1 MCATLL
7 LFAVAASSTGEI
19 SSERVISQIEQLIG
33 GQRGIRIYDWVG
45 FSLRDRN
52 VILEGAV
59 TSPAL
64 KRAIERIVLALE
76 AVDSVQND
84 LEVLPETG
92 DDVGIRINAYWRI
105 YGHPEIRR
113 YLNTEHGYHGKLKRS
128 PDDTQRVLVRPIHIV
143 VRDAEITL
151 EGEVEQHR
159 EKRVA
164 EQQANA
170 VLGVRAVTNN
180 IVVTGADT
188 EEFEPIDFETDP
200 WWVDSGSITEPVLRV
215 ENPVGG
221 VAVRVIDTERVL
233 VRRSS
238 RSRPVKASDTKTTR
252 LGRKMRIR
260 AQPSDGAP
268 IDLEI
273 DLPYGHRLEVE
284 TVAGP
289 IAITGLVRRA
299 QLETAVGAVELAV
312 PWRAVRLE
320 ATSDRRPLNV
330 TIPNRLRTSLRSL
343 QREPVDASWTLQD
356 LRDPRIKLYGSIR
369 LDAKQPD
376 ALVLS
381 DVEIGEDSPVRMHWQ
396 APEATCPC
404 AARFRASETPGGD
417 GAIRARWRSL
427 RDGLVRFNSDVRLV
441 QLSASDRDE
450 DGRPVTRLG
459 PENFEI
465 LEDGAKQEIGIVQN
479 TEAEFNLVLLLDCST
494 STLIDRK
501 AVLEAAR
508 RFVLTARPSDRV
520 GIYVLSDSYVH
531 VVSRLTED
539 RDTLLRTIGQI
550 PRLSGGT
557 PLYDAITLSYAHEL
571 ARRRWER
578 NALIVISDG
587 MDNDLLPLWSRSVPS
602 EVPFEDLLRAAA
614 EINSAIY
621 PIFLSRAPGVRTNA
635 TGGRLERFD
644 EPGPRPHAAAGRHDG
659 RAAVR
664 GQVDPRSGHG
674 LRTSGGGTP
683 QRLHAGVLSIEPGIR
698 RRLAAHTRECARG
711 RGQSANETGILR
723 LVRPRTRVC
732 HGRATE
738 RERQTR
744 HFNSEARTQCPFA
757 VGTALQDSLRVV
769 RHRLKANVKL
779 KVLRF
784 CGLVGSLVPPWHNR
798 SFRYVS
804 WPALSIAELDRYQPE
819 TGPLHRLDQASEGDS
834 RPQRAVPTANAYGR
848 PRGSL
853 ISFGSPLPLPHQNY
867 SFAFTVLPARASVPS
882 SPAAAGLA
890 QVRPRC
896 KVRPL
901 WPSSPARTETVSAR
915 V

>member
-1 MCATLL
+1 MSARRLSVCATLL

-289 IAITGLVRRA
+289 IAITGLVRHA
-299 QLETAVGAVELAV
+299 QLETAVGPVELAV

-396 APEATCPC
+396 APEAIVSMLRR
-404 AARFRASETPGGD
+404 RFRMRLNRPGGD
-417 GAIRARWRSL
+417 GADSGEVAEASE
-427 RDGLVRFNSDVRLV
+427 DGLVRFNSDVRLV
-441 QLSASDRDE
+441 QLSASIVNE
-450 DGRPVTRLG
+450 GGRPVTGLG

-539 RDTLLRTIGQI
+539 RDALLRTIGQI

-587 MDNDLLPLWSRSVPS
+587 MDNDLLPLWSRSIPS

-621 PIFLSRAPGVRTNA
+621 PIFLEPEPPGVRTERNWRERLERSTNRA
-635 TGGRLERFD
+635 RDRMQRLADTTGGRLFGAKSIRDLDTVYEQVAEELRSVYTLGYYPSNQEFD
-644 EPGPRPHAAAGRHDG
+644 GAWRRI
-659 RAAVR
+659 RVNVR
-664 GQVDPRSGHG
+664 GV
-674 LRTSGGGTP
+674 
-683 QRLHAGVLSIEPGIR
+683 E
-698 RRLAAHTRECARG
+698 AR
-711 RGQSANETGILR
+711 
-723 LVRPRTRVC
+723 VRTRP
-732 HGRATE
+732 G
-738 RERQTR
+738 
-744 HFNSEARTQCPFA
+744 
-757 VGTALQDSLRVV
+757 
-769 RHRLKANVKL
+769 
-779 KVLRF
+779 
-784 CGLVGSLVPPWHNR
+784 
-798 SFRYVS
+798 Y
-804 WPALSIAELDRYQPE
+804 
-819 TGPLHRLDQASEGDS
+819 
-834 RPQRAVPTANAYGR
+834 YG
-848 PRGSL
+848 
-853 ISFGSPLPLPHQNY
+853 
-867 SFAFTVLPARASVPS
+867 
-882 SPAAAGLA
+882 
-890 QVRPRC
+890 
-896 KVRPL
+896 
-901 WPSSPARTETVSAR
+901 W
-915 V
+915 

>member
-1 MCATLL
+1 MSTRRLSICAALL
-7 LFAVAASSTGEI
+7 LFAATADSAAEI
-19 SSERVISQIEQLIG
+19 SSERVIRQIEQLIG

-84 LEVLPETG
+84 LELLPETG

-113 YLNTEHGYHGKLKRS
+113 YLSTEHGFRGRLRRS
-128 PDDTQRVLVRPIHIV
+128 PEDTQRVLVRPIHIV
-143 VRDAEITL
+143 VRNAEITL

-159 EKRVA
+159 ERRVA

-170 VLGVRAVTNN
+170 VLGVRSVNNN
-180 IVVTGADT
+180 IVVTGTDT
-188 EEFEPIDFETDP
+188 EEFEPIDFATDP

-221 VAVRVIDTERVL
+221 VAVRIIDTERVL

-252 LGRKMRIR
+252 LGQKMRIR
-260 AQPSDGAP
+260 AQPSDAAP

-273 DLPYGHRLEVE
+273 DLPYGHRLEIE

-289 IAITGLVRRA
+289 ITITGLVRHA
-299 QLETAVGAVELAV
+299 QLETAVGPVELAV

-320 ATSDRRPLNV
+320 AVSDRRPVDV

-343 QREPVDASWTLQD
+343 PAEPGRGAWTIQD
-356 LRDPRIKLYGSIR
+356 VRDPRAKLYGSIR
-369 LDAKQPD
+369 LDAKHPD
-376 ALVLS
+376 ALVLR

-396 APEATCPC
+396 APEAIVSMLRR
-404 AARFRASETPGGD
+404 RFRMRLNRPDDGSNPVET
-417 GAIRARWRSL
+417 AHSAE
-427 RDGLVRFNSDVRLV
+427 DGLVQFNSDVRLV
-441 QLSASDRDE
+441 QLSATVVDE
-450 DGRPVTRLG
+450 DNRPMTGLG

-465 LEDGAKQEIGIVQN
+465 LEDGAAQEIGIVQN

-539 RDTLLRTIGQI
+539 RDALLRTIGQI

-557 PLYDAITLSYAHEL
+557 PLYDAITLAYAHEL

-587 MDNDLLPLWSRSVPS
+587 MDNDLLPHWSRSIPS
-602 EVPFEDLLRAAA
+602 EVRFEDLLRAAA

-621 PIFLSRAPGVRTNA
+621 PIFLEPEPPGVRTERNWRERLERSTNRA
-635 TGGRLERFD
+635 RERMQQLAETTGGRLFGANSIRDLESVYEQVAEELRSVYTLGYYPSNQEFD
-644 EPGPRPHAAAGRHDG
+644 GSWRRI
-659 RAAVR
+659 RVNLR
-664 GQVDPRSGHG
+664 GV
-674 LRTSGGGTP
+674 
-683 QRLHAGVLSIEPGIR
+683 E
-698 RRLAAHTRECARG
+698 AR
-711 RGQSANETGILR
+711 
-723 LVRPRTRVC
+723 VRTRP
-732 HGRATE
+732 G
-738 RERQTR
+738 
-744 HFNSEARTQCPFA
+744 
-757 VGTALQDSLRVV
+757 
-769 RHRLKANVKL
+769 
-779 KVLRF
+779 
-784 CGLVGSLVPPWHNR
+784 
-798 SFRYVS
+798 Y
-804 WPALSIAELDRYQPE
+804 
-819 TGPLHRLDQASEGDS
+819 
-834 RPQRAVPTANAYGR
+834 YG
-848 PRGSL
+848 
-853 ISFGSPLPLPHQNY
+853 
-867 SFAFTVLPARASVPS
+867 
-882 SPAAAGLA
+882 
-890 QVRPRC
+890 
-896 KVRPL
+896 
-901 WPSSPARTETVSAR
+901 W
-915 V
+915 